1 MTFLKR
7 IFSLPALTLLVALT
21 LSTIAAWYSI
31 LGLTAIFA
39 AAVIPIIIMGG
50 ALEVAKVVATV
61 WLHRYWDRAGW
72 TLKIYLVP
80 AVMALALLTSMG
92 IFGFLS
98 KAHIDQG
105 VPVGDQAAQVA
116 LLDEK
121 IANERQNIDA
131 ARSLLKQMD
140 DAVIGITASKDKEI
154 KQRDGSVFSQSGA
167 ERAVAVRRSQAR
179 ERADLTRQI
188 ELAQARI
195 VKIQEERAPLASQ
208 LRKVEAEVGPIKYV
222 AAMIYGD
229 NPDANTLERAVR
241 WMIILIVFV
250 FDPLALTMVIAAQ
263 HSFRWMRE
271 DEEKKDDEIVPSPTP
286 TPEPAIEPV
295 VEEKVAEESDDEL
308 DPCHKCGTPLINA
321 PGIGPFCPN
330 KECDVIDGP
339 FDEEQPSIKILVP
352 GLESKEI
359 KNVEPDEPAVVEPT
373 VVENDAVVGTDVL
386 ETPVADTNTV
396 DDELEPVEDAIVE
409 EPKPVKPAPV
419 IRTEGVTLNETDG
432 GYIEFEGKSISRQA
446 LESMRPEFFA
456 LTADSTTQVNTNFGT
471 SFPKIAKKGDVFVRV
486 DMLPN
491 RVYKFDGHKWIE
503 INKEQSDSYLYD
515 DEYIKFLI
523 QKIDAGEYDVELLSD
538 NERAQIE
545 EYLRSQNT

>member
-1 MTFLKR
+1 MLFLKR
-7 IFSLPALTLLVALT
+7 LFSLPALTLIVALS
-21 LSTIAAWYSI
+21 LSAIAAWYSI

-72 TLKIYLVP
+72 RLKLYLVP
-80 AVMALALLTSMG
+80 AVMSLALLTSMG

-167 ERAVAVRRSQAR
+167 ERAVAVRRAQAK

-188 ELAQARI
+188 EEAQARI

-229 NPDANTLERAVR
+229 NPDANTLEKAVR

-250 FDPLALTMVIAAQ
+250 FDPLALTLVIAAQ

-271 DEEKKDDEIVPSPTP
+271 DELKKDDEIVPSPPISTE
-286 TPEPAIEPV
+286 PEPKVVEEPV
-295 VEEKVAEESDDEL
+295 VEEVKEEPKPTPMKFDDPGEHPL
-308 DPCHKCGTPLINA
+308 DR
-321 PGIGPFCPN
+321 
-330 KECDVIDGP
+330 V
-339 FDEEQPSIKILVP
+339 EEP
-352 GLESKEI
+352 
-359 KNVEPDEPAVVEPT
+359 VEPT
-373 VVENDAVVGTDVL
+373 VERVEDERNTEPNNSELHAVVGEDVL
-386 ETPVADTNTV
+386 ETPVPTTDTVNV
-396 DDELEPVEDAIVE
+396 ELEPVQD
-409 EPKPVKPAPV
+409 EPAQTTEPEPEVKQEV
-419 IRTEGVTLNETDG
+419 QIKTEGVTLQETDG
-432 GYIEFEGKSISRQA
+432 DYVQYDGKSVKKDA
-446 LESMRPEFFA
+446 LREMHPELFM

-471 SFPKIAKKGDVFVRV
+471 MFPRIAKKGDVFVRV

-491 RVYKFDGHKWIE
+491 RVFKFDGTKWIE
-503 INKEQSDSYLYD
+503 INKNQTDSYLYD
-515 DEYIKFLI
+515 EAYIRYLVDKLD
-523 QKIDAGEYDVELLSD
+523 KGEYDIELLSE
-538 NERAQIE
+538 NEKAQIE
-545 EYLRSQNT
+545 EYLRK